1 MFSVTNVSSFP
12 ADNLGF
18 LEPVPSG
25 ATGKPDERQF
35 YNLVSSSS
43 HGPISSAFTETVI
56 QSPEPELHEVGVT
69 SLFEES
75 AGVIV
80 PESAELN
87 ER

>member
-1 MFSVTNVSSFP
+1 MFSVTNVSPFP

-43 HGPISSAFTETVI
+43 HGPIYSAFTETVF
-56 QSPEPELHEVGVT
+56 QSPEPHGEGVT
-69 SLFEES
+69 SLSEES